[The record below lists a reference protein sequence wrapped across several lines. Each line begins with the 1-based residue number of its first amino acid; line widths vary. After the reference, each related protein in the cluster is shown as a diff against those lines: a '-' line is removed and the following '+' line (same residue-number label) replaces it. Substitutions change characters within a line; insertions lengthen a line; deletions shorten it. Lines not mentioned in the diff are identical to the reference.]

1 MADDIDSLYGDMAD
15 TANRYEDQLGRP
27 IEIAL
32 AHNARGTGPDYGGP
46 TDYEIIL
53 AVDGKSYGTF
63 PSLDAVRTA
72 LDALDVQPLPVAIA
86 A

>member
-15 TANRYEDQLGRP
+15 T
-27 IEIAL
+27 
-32 AHNARGTGPDYGGP
+32 NARGTGPDYGGP

-63 PSLDAVRTA
+63 PSLEAVRTA